1 MPCFK
6 IIGITRFAIYPLRVK
21 SGIIFFSFRNFWDH
35 FKWVFA
41 FRPSSPQTSTKKFP
55 VFFRSLRTK
64 PENSNVNPRRD
75 LAHSLFSFQDQLP
88 KTQSSFPLL
97 NFCTA
102 RLPYVPG
109 VSSQSSRSFP
119 RPHVSATLASQVVF
133 PAKTYLKYVRRR
145 FVLFSNL

>member
-1 MPCFK
+1 MPCNN
-6 IIGITRFAIYPLRVK
+6 IIRITEIAILPFASKRG
-21 SGIIFFSFRNFWDH
+21 SFFFSFYKKGDH

-41 FRPSSPQTSTKKFP
+41 FRPSRPQTSTKKFP